1 MKLSF
6 FILKKLYLKEKKSVF
21 EIAGLL
27 KCSES
32 KVNYWIRK
40 YKIPKRSISDAI
52 YIKHNPKG
60 DPFRV
65 NMPKNLEETK
75 LFGLGLGL
83 YWGEGNKANKN
94 SIRLGNT
101 DPKLIKNFIEFL
113 IKFFSIKKSDLKFGL
128 QIFSDID
135 VEVAL
140 DFWVKMLKIKKDQIG
155 KPIITKSGS
164 IGTYRKKSEYG
175 VMTVMYHNKK
185 MRNLLIDML
194 PM

>member
-128 QIFSDID
+128 QIFSDMVVRWAVKVPSVPVQIA
-135 VEVAL
+135 VGEFGGHKGMVVTL
-140 DFWVKMLKIKKDQIG
+140 DDTGI
-155 KPIITKSGS
+155 S
-164 IGTYRKKSEYG
+164 ILVVFFR
-175 VMTVMYHNKK
+175 
-185 MRNLLIDML
+185 
-194 PM
+194 